1 MIDSVLRIGKKSY
14 PQVFLEESSYDVKE
28 KNITRC
34 ITENIK
40 ISFSSNVNYNDNDFE
55 EDFTVDSE

>member
-1 MIDSVLRIGKKSY
+1 M
-14 PQVFLEESSYDVKE
+14 FLEESSYNVKE

-40 ISFSSNVNYNDNDFE
+40 ISFSTNVNYNDNDFE